1 MALGEEAAHVEL
13 VLDAASGKLTA
24 YVLDGEA
31 KKSVAIKQAEIKLA
45 VATAHADAKKGDLPD
60 SHEVPLAAVN
70 PTPAGEAS
78 EFSGQT
84 DELKGAKEFHVVL
97 PALSI
102 GDKKFE
108 PVEFKYPEGNEHH
121 HH

>member
-1 MALGEEAAHVEL
+1 MEL

-24 YVLDGEA
+24 YVLDGAA
-31 KKSVAIKQAEIKLA
+31 KKPVAIKQAEIKLA
-45 VATAHADAKKGDLPD
+45 VEIAHADAKKGDLPE

-70 PTPAGEAS
+70 ATPGGEAS
-78 EFSGQT
+78 EFSGQA
-84 DELKGAKEFHVVL
+84 DGLKGAKEFHVVL
-97 PALSI
+97 PAMSI
-102 GDKKFE
+102 GDKKFD